1 MLSLCLP
8 QELEQLQHDVSSV
21 TSEAQHEK
29 ELVEQ
34 ELERLS
40 DLVLHFQQR
49 IARVSQRKEAF
60 SAREV
65 KCAHTSMHCAEVW
78 LHWLLKRC

>member
-49 IARVSQRKEAF
+49 IARVSQRKKARNLQGRENVNRF
-60 SAREV
+60 VHSAKGACRFGCV
-65 KCAHTSMHCAEVW
+65 
-78 LHWLLKRC
+78 

>member
-1 MLSLCLP
+1 MLSLYLP

-49 IARVSQRKEAF
+49 IARVSQRKK
-60 SAREV
+60 SAREG
-65 KCAHTSMHCAEVW
+65 KCEQICAQCQRCMQVW
-78 LHWLLKRC
+78 LH